1 MRSERLAYLRRY
13 YGPVG
18 RLRRAGL
25 REGVFQGNTA
35 WLAVWIAITTGA
47 SLKRH
52 LTRRQHFVTADRL
65 LPGQRLVIRAIPV
78 QSAKERKRLLRGQ
91 N

>member
-1 MRSERLAYLRRY
+1 MLSERLAYLRRY

-18 RLRRAGL
+18 VLRRNGL
-25 REGVFQGNTA
+25 RRGLLQGNTA
-35 WLAVWIAITTGA
+35 WLAVLIAVNVGA
-47 SLKRH
+47 SLRRH
-52 LTRRQHFVTADRL
+52 LTRREQFVTADRL
-65 LPGQRLVIRAIPV
+65 LPGERIIIRSIPV

>member
-1 MRSERLAYLRRY
+1 MRSERLAYVRRY

-18 RLRRAGL
+18 RLRRSGL
-25 REGVFQGNTA
+25 REGVFQGNTG

-47 SLKRH
+47 TLKRH
-52 LTRRQHFVTADRL
+52 LTRREQHVTADRL
-65 LPGQRLVIRAIPV
+65 LPGQGLVIRSIPV
-78 QSAKERKRLLRGQ
+78 KSAKERKRLLRGQ

>member
-18 RLRRAGL
+18 ILRRKGL
-25 REGVFQGNTA
+25 RQGLLQGSTA
-35 WLAVWIAITTGA
+35 WLGVLIAVNVGA
-47 SLKRH
+47 TLRRH
-52 LTRRQHFVTADRL
+52 LTRRQQFVTADRL
-65 LPGQRLVIRAIPV
+65 LPGQGLSIRMVPV
-78 QSAKERKRLLRGQ
+78 SSAKERKRLLRGQ

>member
-1 MRSERLAYLRRY
+1 MRSERLAYIRRF

-18 RLRRAGL
+18 VLRRNGL
-25 REGVFQGNTA
+25 RQGLLQGNTG

-52 LTRRQHFVTADRL
+52 LTRREQVVTADRL
-65 LPGQRLVIRAIPV
+65 RPGQGLIIRTIPV

>member
-1 MRSERLAYLRRY
+1 MRSERLAYVRRY

-25 REGVFQGNTA
+25 RQGLLQGNTG

-47 SLKRH
+47 TLKRH
-52 LTRRQHFVTADRL
+52 LTRREQFVTADRL
-65 LPGQRLVIRAIPV
+65 LPGQGLVIRSIPV
-78 QSAKERKRLLRGQ
+78 KSAKERKRLLRGQ